1 MRGSAL
7 ARLVALST
15 LLVLLCS
22 CLSGRGAVRTE
33 AVPAATPSPET
44 PLPPPPDPPPTEPPP
59 TALPATCIPT
69 HEGTCLPEADFRTEA
84 GALAE
89 EYRGHTN
96 FANQWGLGHI
106 NADYAYGHLRLL
118 KGEGA
123 APGAGITIGFIDTGI
138 DKDHP
143 DFAGK
148 MVTEQFLR
156 NAADETGTGFSHGT
170 AVASVA
176 AGAGSAHELAAQGV
190 AWAADI
196 AMFAVPTGEGPE
208 VHAPVPL
215 AVLAG
220 TDDVWAGWFNHIFA
234 WQDGTR
240 TVDILNLSVG
250 YEGII
255 DSYGEQE
262 LRANFD
268 AAIAAMAQ
276 ADATD
281 RTILVWAA
289 GNAHGD
295 PCDPST
301 TEQCVDNEVDAVSV
315 QVLPGLVARIPELQG
330 HSIAVV
336 ALRAD
341 GQIADFSNRCGIAAH
356 HCIAAPGEHVRIAY
370 FGPTDG
376 NPFRGYANA
385 RGTSFAA
392 PFVAGGLAVMKQ
404 LFRDQLSS
412 PELVTRLLET
422 ANGEGTYADQTIYG
436 RGAMDLRA
444 ATWPVG
450 VLDVPVGSPADGRAA
465 SLLATRLRT
474 GAAFG
479 DGPQRSLAGREIA
492 AFDALGAPFWFDL
505 GDFTSVAAARRM
517 TAESRVFVAPMNGWR
532 LGLLNPGPAVEGGH
546 LALAER
552 ALALTLGDRRTPTGT
567 AFTTEGDRQRPP
579 VSGATLSWR
588 PQDAPLGLLVG
599 WMHERETMLGSS
611 AAGAFGTFS
620 AETTFAGIEADAD
633 VGGWRVGV
641 GAEVGAAHPKIR
653 HGIITAISPLTTSAF
668 TFHASRSLTADGTLR
683 FSVSQ
688 PLRVDQGRAS
698 LSVPAGRTKAGAVLR
713 SPVSAE
719 LAPRGRQLDVA
730 AQWQQPLAFGELRL
744 GVLVTHQPGHRA
756 TADPEL
762 TLASG
767 WRWSY

>member
-7 ARLVALST
+7 ARLVAVST
-15 LLVLLCS
+15 LLVVLGS
-22 CLSGRGAVRTE
+22 CLSGSGAVRTE
-33 AVPAATPSPET
+33 AVATATPSPQT
-44 PLPPPPDPPPTEPPP
+44 PPPPAPDPSPTEPPATEPPP
-59 TALPATCIPT
+59 TALPVTCIPT
-69 HEGTCLPEADFRTEA
+69 HEGACLPEADFRTEA
-84 GALAE
+84 EALAE
-89 EYRGHTN
+89 EYRDHTD

-106 NADYAYGHLRLL
+106 NADYAYGHLTLL

-138 DKDHP
+138 DQDHP

-148 MVTEQFLR
+148 TITEQFLQ

-196 AMFAVPTGEGPE
+196 AMFAIPTGEGAE

-215 AVLAG
+215 AVLDA
-220 TDDVWAGWFNHIFA
+220 TDNVWAGWLNHIFA

-240 TVDILNLSVG
+240 TVAILNLSVG

-255 DSYGEQE
+255 DSYSEQE
-262 LRANFD
+262 LRANFG

-281 RTILVWAA
+281 RTVLVWAA

-356 HCIAAPGEHVRIAY
+356 HCIAAPGEDVRIAY
-370 FGPTDG
+370 FGPADG
-376 NPFRGYANA
+376 NPSRGYANA

-422 ANGEGTYADQTIYG
+422 ANDEGTYADQTIYG

-474 GAAFG
+474 GEAFG
-479 DGPQRSLAGREIA
+479 DGPDRALAGREIA

-505 GDFTSVAAARRM
+505 GDFTAVAAARRM
-517 TAESRVFVAPMNGWR
+517 TAESRDFVAPMSGWR
-532 LGLLNPGPAVEGGH
+532 VSLGH

-552 ALALTLGDRRTPTGT
+552 ALALTLGDRRTLTGT
-567 AFTTEGDRQRPP
+567 AFTTGGGRQRPP
-579 VSGATLSWR
+579 AAGATLSWR
-588 PQDAPLGLLVG
+588 PPEAPLGLLVG
-599 WMHERETMLGSS
+599 WMHEPETVLGSS
-611 AAGAFGTFS
+611 AGGAFGRLS
-620 AETTFAGIEADAD
+620 AETAFAGIEADVE
-633 VGGWRVGV
+633 VGGWRMGV
-641 GAEVGAAHPKIR
+641 GAEVGAAYPKVR
-653 HGIITAISPLTTSAF
+653 HGIITGISPLTTSAF
-668 TFHASRSLTADGTLR
+668 TFHASRSLAADGTLR

-719 LAPRGRQLDVA
+719 LAPSGRQLDIA

-744 GVLVTHQPGHRA
+744 GVLLTHQPGHRA
-756 TADPEL
+756 AADPAL
-762 TLASG
+762 TLLSG
-767 WRWSY
+767 WHWSY

>member
-7 ARLVALST
+7 ARLVAVST
-15 LLVLLCS
+15 LLLVLGS
-22 CLSGRGAVRTE
+22 CLSGSGTVRTE
-33 AVPAATPSPET
+33 AVTAATPPPQT
-44 PLPPPPDPPPTEPPP
+44 PPPPPPDPPPTEPPP
-59 TALPATCIPT
+59 TALPVTCIPT
-69 HEGTCLPEADFRTEA
+69 HEGACLPEADFRTEA
-84 GALAE
+84 EALAE
-89 EYRGHTN
+89 EYRGHTD

-106 NADYAYGHLRLL
+106 NADHAYGHLTLL

-138 DKDHP
+138 DQDHP

-148 MVTEQFLR
+148 TITEQFLQD
-156 NAADETGTGFSHGT
+156 AADETGTGFSHGT

-196 AMFAVPTGEGPE
+196 AMFAVPTGEGAE

-215 AVLAG
+215 AVLDAM
-220 TDDVWAGWFNHIFA
+220 DNVWAGWLNHIFA

-240 TVDILNLSVG
+240 TVAILNLSVG

-255 DSYGEQE
+255 DSYSEQE
-262 LRANFD
+262 LRANFG

-281 RTILVWAA
+281 RTVLVWAA

-341 GQIADFSNRCGIAAH
+341 GQIADFSNRCGIATH
-356 HCIAAPGEHVRIAY
+356 HCIAAPGEDVRIAY
-370 FGPTDG
+370 FGPADG
-376 NPFRGYANA
+376 NPVRGYANA

-422 ANGEGTYADQTIYG
+422 ANDEGTYADQTIYG

-465 SLLATRLRT
+465 SLLATRLRP
-474 GAAFG
+474 GEAFG
-479 DGPQRSLAGREIA
+479 DGPHRSLAGREIA

-505 GDFTSVAAARRM
+505 GDFTAVAAARRM
-517 TAESRVFVAPMNGWR
+517 TAESRDFVAPMNGWR
-532 LGLLNPGPAVEGGH
+532 LGLGH

-552 ALALTLGDRRTPTGT
+552 ALALTLGDRRTLTGT
-567 AFTTEGDRQRPP
+567 AFTTGGGRQRPP
-579 VSGATLSWR
+579 AAGATLSWR
-588 PQDAPLGLLVG
+588 PPDAPLGLLVG
-599 WMHERETMLGSS
+599 WMQERETILGSS
-611 AAGAFGTFS
+611 AGGAFGTFS
-620 AETTFAGIEADAD
+620 AETAFAGIEAAAE
-633 VGGWRVGV
+633 VGGWRMGV
-641 GAEVGAAHPKIR
+641 GAEVGAAYPKVR
-653 HGIITAISPLTTSAF
+653 HGIITGISPLTTSAF
-668 TFHASRSLTADGTLR
+668 TFHASRSLAAAGTLR

-688 PLRVDQGRAS
+688 PLRVDRGRAS

-719 LAPRGRQLDVA
+719 LAPSGRQLDVA

-756 TADPEL
+756 AADPEL
-762 TLASG
+762 TVLSG
-767 WRWSY
+767 WRRFY

>member
-7 ARLVALST
+7 ARLAALST
-15 LLVLLCS
+15 LLVVLAS
-22 CLSGRGAVRTE
+22 CLSGSDAVRSE
-33 AVPAATPSPET
+33 AVTAATPSPQT
-44 PLPPPPDPPPTEPPP
+44 PPPPAPDPPPTEPPP
-59 TALPATCIPT
+59 TALPVTCIPT
-69 HEGTCLPEADFRTEA
+69 HEGACLPEADFRTEA
-84 GALAE
+84 EALAE
-89 EYRGHTN
+89 EYRGHTD

-106 NADYAYGHLRLL
+106 NADYAYGHLTLL

-123 APGAGITIGFIDTGI
+123 AAGAGITIGFIDTGI
-138 DKDHP
+138 DQDHP

-148 MVTEQFLR
+148 TITEQFLQ

-196 AMFAVPTGEGPE
+196 AMFAIPTGEGAE

-215 AVLAG
+215 AVLDA
-220 TDDVWAGWFNHIFA
+220 TDNVWAGWLNHIFA

-255 DSYGEQE
+255 DSYSEQE
-262 LRANFD
+262 LRANFG

-276 ADATD
+276 ADATH
-281 RTILVWAA
+281 RTVLVWAA

-356 HCIAAPGEHVRIAY
+356 HCIAAPGEDVRIAY
-370 FGPTDG
+370 FGPADG
-376 NPFRGYANA
+376 NPSRGYANA

-422 ANGEGTYADQTIYG
+422 ANDEGTYADQTIYG

-474 GAAFG
+474 GEAFG
-479 DGPQRSLAGREIA
+479 DGPDRALAGREIA

-505 GDFTSVAAARRM
+505 GDFTAVAAARRM
-517 TAESRVFVAPMNGWR
+517 TAESRDFVAPMSGWR
-532 LGLLNPGPAVEGGH
+532 VSLGH

-552 ALALTLGDRRTPTGT
+552 ALALTLGDRRTLTGT
-567 AFTTEGDRQRPP
+567 AFTTGGGRQRPP
-579 VSGATLSWR
+579 AAGATLSWR
-588 PQDAPLGLLVG
+588 PPEAPLGLLVG
-599 WMHERETMLGSS
+599 WMHEPETVLGSS
-611 AAGAFGTFS
+611 AGGAFGRLS
-620 AETTFAGIEADAD
+620 AETAFAGIEADVE
-633 VGGWRVGV
+633 VGGWRMGV
-641 GAEVGAAHPKIR
+641 GAEVGAAYPKVR
-653 HGIITAISPLTTSAF
+653 HGIITGISPLTTSAF
-668 TFHASRSLTADGTLR
+668 TFHASRSLAADGTLR

-719 LAPRGRQLDVA
+719 LAPSGRQLDIA

-744 GVLVTHQPGHRA
+744 GVLLTHQPGHRA
-756 TADPEL
+756 AADPAL
-762 TLASG
+762 TLLSG
-767 WRWSY
+767 WHWSY

>member
-7 ARLVALST
+7 ARLVAVST
-15 LLVLLCS
+15 LLVVLGS
-22 CLSGRGAVRTE
+22 CLSGSGAVRTE
-33 AVPAATPSPET
+33 AVATATPSPQT
-44 PLPPPPDPPPTEPPP
+44 PPPPPPDPSPTEPPATEPPP
-59 TALPATCIPT
+59 TALPVTCIPT
-69 HEGTCLPEADFRTEA
+69 HEGACLPEADFRTEA
-84 GALAE
+84 EALAE
-89 EYRGHTN
+89 EYRGHTD

-106 NADYAYGHLRLL
+106 NAHYAYGHLTLL

-138 DKDHP
+138 DQDHP

-148 MVTEQFLR
+148 TITEQFLQ

-176 AGAGSAHELAAQGV
+176 AGAGSAHELSAQGV

-196 AMFAVPTGEGPE
+196 AMFAVPTGAGPE
-208 VHAPVPL
+208 VHTPVTL
-215 AVLAG
+215 AVLDI
-220 TDDVWAGWFNHIFA
+220 TDDVWAGWLNHIFA

-240 TVDILNLSVG
+240 TVAILNLSVG

-255 DSYGEQE
+255 DSYSEQE

-276 ADATD
+276 ADVTD

-295 PCDPST
+295 PCDPAT

-356 HCIAAPGEHVRIAY
+356 HCIAAPGEDVRIAY
-370 FGPTDG
+370 FGPADG
-376 NPFRGYANA
+376 NPSRGYANA

-422 ANGEGTYADQTIYG
+422 ANDEGTYADQTIYG

-474 GAAFG
+474 GEAFG
-479 DGPQRSLAGREIA
+479 DGPDRALAGREIA

-505 GDFTSVAAARRM
+505 GDFTAVAAARRM
-517 TAESRVFVAPMNGWR
+517 TAESRDFVAPMSGWR
-532 LGLLNPGPAVEGGH
+532 VSLGH

-552 ALALTLGDRRTPTGT
+552 ALALTLGDRRTLTGT
-567 AFTTEGDRQRPP
+567 AFTTGGGRQRPP
-579 VSGATLSWR
+579 AAGATLSWR
-588 PQDAPLGLLVG
+588 PPEAPLGLLVG
-599 WMHERETMLGSS
+599 WMHEPETVLGSS
-611 AAGAFGTFS
+611 AGGAFGRLS
-620 AETTFAGIEADAD
+620 AETAFAGIEADVE
-633 VGGWRVGV
+633 VGGWRMGV
-641 GAEVGAAHPKIR
+641 GAEVGAAYPQVR
-653 HGIITAISPLTTSAF
+653 HGIITGISPLTTSAF
-668 TFHASRSLTADGTLR
+668 TFHASRSLAADGTLR

-719 LAPRGRQLDVA
+719 LAPSGRQLDIA

-744 GVLVTHQPGHRA
+744 GVLLTHHPGHRA
-756 TADPEL
+756 AADPAL
-762 TLASG
+762 TLLSG
-767 WRWSY
+767 WHWSY

>member
-7 ARLVALST
+7 ARLAALST
-15 LLVLLCS
+15 LLVVLAS
-22 CLSGRGAVRTE
+22 CLSGSDAVRTE
-33 AVPAATPSPET
+33 AVATATPSPQT
-44 PLPPPPDPPPTEPPP
+44 PPPPPPDPSPTEPPATEPPP
-59 TALPATCIPT
+59 TALPVTCIPT
-69 HEGTCLPEADFRTEA
+69 HEGACLPEADFRTEA
-84 GALAE
+84 EALAE
-89 EYRGHTN
+89 EYRGHTD

-106 NADYAYGHLRLL
+106 NADYAYGHLTLL

-123 APGAGITIGFIDTGI
+123 AAGAGITIGFIDTGI
-138 DKDHP
+138 DQDHP

-148 MVTEQFLR
+148 TITEQFLQ

-196 AMFAVPTGEGPE
+196 AMFAIPTGEGAE

-215 AVLAG
+215 AVLDA
-220 TDDVWAGWFNHIFA
+220 TDNVWAGWLNHIFA

-255 DSYGEQE
+255 DSYSEQE
-262 LRANFD
+262 LRANFG

-281 RTILVWAA
+281 RTVLVWAA

-356 HCIAAPGEHVRIAY
+356 HCIAAPGEDVRIAY
-370 FGPTDG
+370 FGPADG
-376 NPFRGYANA
+376 NPSRGYANA

-422 ANGEGTYADQTIYG
+422 ANDEGTYADQTIYG

-474 GAAFG
+474 GEAFG
-479 DGPQRSLAGREIA
+479 DGPDRALAGREIA

-505 GDFTSVAAARRM
+505 GDFTAVAAARRM
-517 TAESRVFVAPMNGWR
+517 TAESRDFVAPMSGWR
-532 LGLLNPGPAVEGGH
+532 VGLGH

-552 ALALTLGDRRTPTGT
+552 ALALTLGDRRTLTGT
-567 AFTTEGDRQRPP
+567 AFTTGGGRQRPP
-579 VSGATLSWR
+579 AAGATLSWR
-588 PQDAPLGLLVG
+588 PPEAPLGLLVG
-599 WMHERETMLGSS
+599 WMHEPETVLGSS
-611 AAGAFGTFS
+611 AGGAFGRLS
-620 AETTFAGIEADAD
+620 AETAFAGIEADVE
-633 VGGWRVGV
+633 VGGWRMGV
-641 GAEVGAAHPKIR
+641 GAEVGAAYPKVR
-653 HGIITAISPLTTSAF
+653 HGIITGISPLTTSAF
-668 TFHASRSLTADGTLR
+668 TFHASRSLAADGTLR

-719 LAPRGRQLDVA
+719 LAPSGRQLDIA

-744 GVLVTHQPGHRA
+744 GVLLTHQPGHRA
-756 TADPEL
+756 AADPAL
-762 TLASG
+762 TLLSG
-767 WRWSY
+767 WHWSY

>member
-1 MRGSAL
+1 M
-7 ARLVALST
+7 
-15 LLVLLCS
+15 
-22 CLSGRGAVRTE
+22 
-33 AVPAATPSPET
+33 
-44 PLPPPPDPPPTEPPP
+44 
-59 TALPATCIPT
+59 
-69 HEGTCLPEADFRTEA
+69 
-84 GALAE
+84 
-89 EYRGHTN
+89 
-96 FANQWGLGHI
+96 
-106 NADYAYGHLRLL
+106 
-118 KGEGA
+118 
-123 APGAGITIGFIDTGI
+123 
-138 DKDHP
+138 
-143 DFAGK
+143 
-148 MVTEQFLR
+148 
-156 NAADETGTGFSHGT
+156 
-170 AVASVA
+170 ASVA

-196 AMFAVPTGEGPE
+196 AMFAVPTGEGAE

-215 AVLAG
+215 AVLDAM
-220 TDDVWAGWFNHIFA
+220 DNVWAGWLNHIFA

-240 TVDILNLSVG
+240 TVAILNLSVG

-255 DSYGEQE
+255 DSYSEQE
-262 LRANFD
+262 LRANFG

-281 RTILVWAA
+281 RTVLVWAA

-356 HCIAAPGEHVRIAY
+356 HCIAAPGEEVRIAY
-370 FGPTDG
+370 FGPADG
-376 NPFRGYANA
+376 NPVRGYANA

-422 ANGEGTYADQTIYG
+422 ANDEGTYADQTIYG

-474 GAAFG
+474 GEAFG
-479 DGPQRSLAGREIA
+479 DGPQRALAGREIA

-505 GDFTSVAAARRM
+505 GDFTAVAAAPRM
-517 TAESRVFVAPMNGWR
+517 PAESRDFVAPMHGWR
-532 LGLLNPGPAVEGGH
+532 RGLGH

-552 ALALTLGDRRTPTGT
+552 AWALSLDGRRTLTGT
-567 AFTTEGDRQRPP
+567 AFTTGGGRQRPP
-579 VSGATLSWR
+579 AAGATLSWR
-588 PQDAPLGLLVG
+588 PPEAPLGLLVG
-599 WMHERETMLGSS
+599 WMHERETILGSS
-611 AAGAFGTFS
+611 AGGAFGRFS
-620 AETTFAGIEADAD
+620 AETAFAGIEAAAE
-633 VGGWRVGV
+633 VGGWRMGV
-641 GAEVGAAHPKIR
+641 GAEVGAAYPKVR
-653 HGIITAISPLTTSAF
+653 HGIITGISPLTTSAF
-668 TFHASRSLTADGTLR
+668 TFHASRSLAAAGTLR

-719 LAPRGRQLDVA
+719 LAPSGRQLDVA

-744 GVLVTHQPGHRA
+744 GVLLTHQPGHRA
-756 TADPEL
+756 AADPAL
-762 TLASG
+762 TLLSG
-767 WRWSY
+767 WHWSY

>member
-7 ARLVALST
+7 ARLVAVST
-15 LLVLLCS
+15 LLVVLGS
-22 CLSGRGAVRTE
+22 CLSGSGAVRTE
-33 AVPAATPSPET
+33 AVATATPSPQT
-44 PLPPPPDPPPTEPPP
+44 PPPPPPDPSPTEPPATEPPP
-59 TALPATCIPT
+59 TALPVTCIPT
-69 HEGTCLPEADFRTEA
+69 HEGPCLPEADFRTEA
-84 GALAE
+84 EALAE
-89 EYRGHTN
+89 EYRDHTD

-106 NADYAYGHLRLL
+106 NADYAYGHLTLL

-123 APGAGITIGFIDTGI
+123 AAGAGITIGFIDTGI
-138 DKDHP
+138 DQDHP

-148 MVTEQFLR
+148 TITEQFLQ

-196 AMFAVPTGEGPE
+196 AMFAIPTGEGAE

-215 AVLAG
+215 AVLDAM
-220 TDDVWAGWFNHIFA
+220 DNVWAGWLNHIFA

-240 TVDILNLSVG
+240 TVAILNLSVG

-255 DSYGEQE
+255 DSYSEQE
-262 LRANFD
+262 LRANFG

-281 RTILVWAA
+281 RTVLVWAA

-356 HCIAAPGEHVRIAY
+356 HCIAAPGEDVRIAY
-370 FGPTDG
+370 FGPADG
-376 NPFRGYANA
+376 NPSRGYANA

-422 ANGEGTYADQTIYG
+422 ANDEGTYADQTIYG

-474 GAAFG
+474 GEAFG
-479 DGPQRSLAGREIA
+479 DGPDRALAGREIA

-505 GDFTSVAAARRM
+505 GDFTAVAAARRM
-517 TAESRVFVAPMNGWR
+517 TAESRDFVAPMSGWR
-532 LGLLNPGPAVEGGH
+532 VSLGH

-552 ALALTLGDRRTPTGT
+552 ALALTLGDRRTLTGT
-567 AFTTEGDRQRPP
+567 AFTTGGGRQRPP
-579 VSGATLSWR
+579 AAGATLSWR
-588 PQDAPLGLLVG
+588 PPEAPLGLLVG
-599 WMHERETMLGSS
+599 WMHEPETVLGSS
-611 AAGAFGTFS
+611 AGGAFGRLS
-620 AETTFAGIEADAD
+620 AETAFAGIEADVE
-633 VGGWRVGV
+633 VGGWRMGV
-641 GAEVGAAHPKIR
+641 GAEVGAAYPKVR
-653 HGIITAISPLTTSAF
+653 HGIITGISPLTTSAF
-668 TFHASRSLTADGTLR
+668 TFHASRSLAADGTLR

-688 PLRVDQGRAS
+688 PLRVDRGRAS

-719 LAPRGRQLDVA
+719 LAPSGRQLDIA

-744 GVLVTHQPGHRA
+744 GVLLTHHPGHRA
-756 TADPEL
+756 AADPAL
-762 TLASG
+762 TLLSG
-767 WRWSY
+767 WHWSY

>member
-7 ARLVALST
+7 ARLVAVST
-15 LLVLLCS
+15 LLVVLGS
-22 CLSGRGAVRTE
+22 CLSGSGAVRTE
-33 AVPAATPSPET
+33 AVATATPSPQT
-44 PLPPPPDPPPTEPPP
+44 PPPPPPDPSPTEPPATEPPP
-59 TALPATCIPT
+59 TALPVTCIPT
-69 HEGTCLPEADFRTEA
+69 HEGPCLPEADFRTEA
-84 GALAE
+84 EALAE
-89 EYRGHTN
+89 EYRGHTD

-106 NADYAYGHLRLL
+106 NADYAYGHLTLL

-138 DKDHP
+138 DQDHP

-148 MVTEQFLR
+148 TITEQFLQ

-196 AMFAVPTGEGPE
+196 AMFAIPTGEGAE

-215 AVLAG
+215 AVLDA
-220 TDDVWAGWFNHIFA
+220 TDNVWAGWLNHIFA

-255 DSYGEQE
+255 DSYSEQE
-262 LRANFD
+262 LRANFG

-281 RTILVWAA
+281 RTVLVWAA

-356 HCIAAPGEHVRIAY
+356 HCIAAPGEDVRIAY
-370 FGPTDG
+370 FGPADG
-376 NPFRGYANA
+376 NPSRGYANA

-422 ANGEGTYADQTIYG
+422 ANDEGTYADQTIYG

-474 GAAFG
+474 GEAFG

-505 GDFTSVAAARRM
+505 GDFTAVAAARRM
-517 TAESRVFVAPMNGWR
+517 TAESRDFVAPMSGWR
-532 LGLLNPGPAVEGGH
+532 VSLGH

-552 ALALTLGDRRTPTGT
+552 ALALTLGDRRTLTGT
-567 AFTTEGDRQRPP
+567 AFTTGGGRQRPP
-579 VSGATLSWR
+579 PAGATLSWR
-588 PQDAPLGLLVG
+588 PPEAPLGLLVG
-599 WMHERETMLGSS
+599 WMHEPETVLGSS
-611 AAGAFGTFS
+611 AGGAFGRLS
-620 AETTFAGIEADAD
+620 AETAFAGIEADVE
-633 VGGWRVGV
+633 VGGWRMGV
-641 GAEVGAAHPKIR
+641 GAEVGAAYPKVR
-653 HGIITAISPLTTSAF
+653 HGIITGISPLTTSAF
-668 TFHASRSLTADGTLR
+668 TFHASRSLAADGTLR

-719 LAPRGRQLDVA
+719 LAPSGRQLDIA

-744 GVLVTHQPGHRA
+744 GVLLTHQPGHRA
-756 TADPEL
+756 AADPAL
-762 TLASG
+762 TLLSG
-767 WRWSY
+767 WHWSY

>member
-7 ARLVALST
+7 ARLAALST
-15 LLVLLCS
+15 LLVVLAS
-22 CLSGRGAVRTE
+22 CLSGSDAVRSE
-33 AVPAATPSPET
+33 AVTAATPSPET
-44 PLPPPPDPPPTEPPP
+44 PPPPAPDPPPTEPPP
-59 TALPATCIPT
+59 TALPVTCIPT
-69 HEGTCLPEADFRTEA
+69 HEGACLPEADFRTEA
-84 GALAE
+84 EALAE
-89 EYRGHTN
+89 EYRGHTD

-106 NADYAYGHLRLL
+106 NADYAYGHLTLL

-123 APGAGITIGFIDTGI
+123 AAGAGITIGFIDTGI
-138 DKDHP
+138 DQDHP

-148 MVTEQFLR
+148 TITEQFLQ

-196 AMFAVPTGEGPE
+196 AMFAIPTGEGAE

-215 AVLAG
+215 AVLDA
-220 TDDVWAGWFNHIFA
+220 TDNVWAGWLNHIFA

-255 DSYGEQE
+255 DSYSEQE
-262 LRANFD
+262 LRANFG

-281 RTILVWAA
+281 RTVLVWAA

-341 GQIADFSNRCGIAAH
+341 GQIADFSNRCGIAAR
-356 HCIAAPGEHVRIAY
+356 HCIAAPGEEVRIAY
-370 FGPTDG
+370 FGPADG
-376 NPFRGYANA
+376 NPSRGYANA

-422 ANGEGTYADQTIYG
+422 ANDEGTYADQTIYG

-474 GAAFG
+474 GEAFG
-479 DGPQRSLAGREIA
+479 DGPDRALAGREIA

-505 GDFTSVAAARRM
+505 GDFTAVAAARRM
-517 TAESRVFVAPMNGWR
+517 TAESRDFVAPMSGWR
-532 LGLLNPGPAVEGGH
+532 VGLGH

-552 ALALTLGDRRTPTGT
+552 ALALTLGDRRTLTGT
-567 AFTTEGDRQRPP
+567 AFTTGGGRQRPP
-579 VSGATLSWR
+579 AAGATLSWR
-588 PQDAPLGLLVG
+588 PPEAPLGLLVG
-599 WMHERETMLGSS
+599 WMHEPETVLGSS
-611 AAGAFGTFS
+611 AGGAFGRLS
-620 AETTFAGIEADAD
+620 AETAFAGIEADVE
-633 VGGWRVGV
+633 VGGWRMGV
-641 GAEVGAAHPKIR
+641 GAEVGAAYPKVR
-653 HGIITAISPLTTSAF
+653 HGIITGISPLTTSAF
-668 TFHASRSLTADGTLR
+668 TFHASRSLAADGTLR

-688 PLRVDQGRAS
+688 PLRVDRGRAS

-719 LAPRGRQLDVA
+719 LAPSGRQLDIA

-744 GVLVTHQPGHRA
+744 GVLLTHQPGHRA
-756 TADPEL
+756 AADPAL
-762 TLASG
+762 TLLSG
-767 WRWSY
+767 WHWSY

>member
-1 MRGSAL
+1 M
-7 ARLVALST
+7 
-15 LLVLLCS
+15 
-22 CLSGRGAVRTE
+22 
-33 AVPAATPSPET
+33 
-44 PLPPPPDPPPTEPPP
+44 
-59 TALPATCIPT
+59 
-69 HEGTCLPEADFRTEA
+69 
-84 GALAE
+84 
-89 EYRGHTN
+89 
-96 FANQWGLGHI
+96 
-106 NADYAYGHLRLL
+106 
-118 KGEGA
+118 
-123 APGAGITIGFIDTGI
+123 
-138 DKDHP
+138 
-143 DFAGK
+143 
-148 MVTEQFLR
+148 
-156 NAADETGTGFSHGT
+156 
-170 AVASVA
+170 ASVA

-196 AMFAVPTGEGPE
+196 AMFAVPTGEGAE

-215 AVLAG
+215 AVLDAM
-220 TDDVWAGWFNHIFA
+220 DNVWAGWLNHIFA

-240 TVDILNLSVG
+240 TVAILNLSVG

-255 DSYGEQE
+255 DSYSEQE
-262 LRANFD
+262 LRANFG

-281 RTILVWAA
+281 RTVLVWAA

-356 HCIAAPGEHVRIAY
+356 HCIAAPGEEVRIAY
-370 FGPTDG
+370 FGPADG
-376 NPFRGYANA
+376 NPVRGYANA

-422 ANGEGTYADQTIYG
+422 ANDEGTYADQTIYG

-465 SLLATRLRT
+465 SLLATRLQT
-474 GAAFG
+474 GEAFG
-479 DGPQRSLAGREIA
+479 DGPHRSLAGREIA

-505 GDFTSVAAARRM
+505 GDFTAVAAARRM
-517 TAESRVFVAPMNGWR
+517 TAESRDFVAPMNGWR
-532 LGLLNPGPAVEGGH
+532 LGLGH

-552 ALALTLGDRRTPTGT
+552 AMALTLGDRHTLTGT
-567 AFTTEGDRQRPP
+567 AFTTGGGRQRPP
-579 VSGATLSWR
+579 AAGATLSWR
-588 PQDAPLGLLVG
+588 PPEAPLGLLVG
-599 WMHERETMLGSS
+599 WMHERETILGSS
-611 AAGAFGTFS
+611 AGGAFGRFS
-620 AETTFAGIEADAD
+620 AETAFAGIEAAAE
-633 VGGWRVGV
+633 VGGWRMGV
-641 GAEVGAAHPKIR
+641 GAEVGVAHPQVR
-653 HGIITAISPLTTSAF
+653 HGIVTGISPLTTSAF
-668 TFHASRSLTADGTLR
+668 TFHASRSLAAAGTLR

-688 PLRVDQGRAS
+688 PLRVDQGRAW

-719 LAPRGRQLDVA
+719 LAPSGRQLDIA
-730 AQWQQPLAFGELRL
+730 AQWQQQLAFGELRL
-744 GVLVTHQPGHRA
+744 GVLMTHQPGHRA
-756 TADPEL
+756 AADPEL
-762 TLASG
+762 TVLSG
-767 WRWSY
+767 WRRSY

>member
-1 MRGSAL
+1 M
-7 ARLVALST
+7 
-15 LLVLLCS
+15 
-22 CLSGRGAVRTE
+22 
-33 AVPAATPSPET
+33 
-44 PLPPPPDPPPTEPPP
+44 
-59 TALPATCIPT
+59 
-69 HEGTCLPEADFRTEA
+69 
-84 GALAE
+84 
-89 EYRGHTN
+89 
-96 FANQWGLGHI
+96 
-106 NADYAYGHLRLL
+106 
-118 KGEGA
+118 
-123 APGAGITIGFIDTGI
+123 
-138 DKDHP
+138 
-143 DFAGK
+143 
-148 MVTEQFLR
+148 
-156 NAADETGTGFSHGT
+156 
-170 AVASVA
+170 ASVA

-196 AMFAVPTGEGPE
+196 AMFAVPTGEGAE

-215 AVLAG
+215 AVLDA
-220 TDDVWAGWFNHIFA
+220 TDNVWAGWLNHIFA

-240 TVDILNLSVG
+240 TVAILNLSVG

-255 DSYGEQE
+255 DSYSEQE

-276 ADATD
+276 ADVTD

-356 HCIAAPGEHVRIAY
+356 HCIAAPGEEVRIAY
-370 FGPTDG
+370 FGPADG
-376 NPFRGYANA
+376 NPVRGYANA

-422 ANGEGTYADQTIYG
+422 ANDEGTYADQTIYG

-465 SLLATRLRT
+465 SLLATRLRA

-479 DGPQRSLAGREIA
+479 HGPQRALAGREIA

-505 GDFTSVAAARRM
+505 GDFTSVAAAPRM
-517 TAESRVFVAPMNGWR
+517 PAESRAFAAPMHGWR
-532 LGLLNPGPAVEGGH
+532 RGLGH

-552 ALALTLGDRRTPTGT
+552 A
-567 AFTTEGDRQRPP
+567 
-579 VSGATLSWR
+579 
-588 PQDAPLGLLVG
+588 
-599 WMHERETMLGSS
+599 
-611 AAGAFGTFS
+611 
-620 AETTFAGIEADAD
+620 
-633 VGGWRVGV
+633 
-641 GAEVGAAHPKIR
+641 
-653 HGIITAISPLTTSAF
+653 
-668 TFHASRSLTADGTLR
+668 
-683 FSVSQ
+683 
-688 PLRVDQGRAS
+688 
-698 LSVPAGRTKAGAVLR
+698 
-713 SPVSAE
+713 
-719 LAPRGRQLDVA
+719 
-730 AQWQQPLAFGELRL
+730 
-744 GVLVTHQPGHRA
+744 
-756 TADPEL
+756 
-762 TLASG
+762 
-767 WRWSY
+767 

>member
-1 MRGSAL
+1 M
-7 ARLVALST
+7 
-15 LLVLLCS
+15 
-22 CLSGRGAVRTE
+22 
-33 AVPAATPSPET
+33 
-44 PLPPPPDPPPTEPPP
+44 
-59 TALPATCIPT
+59 
-69 HEGTCLPEADFRTEA
+69 
-84 GALAE
+84 
-89 EYRGHTN
+89 
-96 FANQWGLGHI
+96 
-106 NADYAYGHLRLL
+106 
-118 KGEGA
+118 
-123 APGAGITIGFIDTGI
+123 
-138 DKDHP
+138 
-143 DFAGK
+143 
-148 MVTEQFLR
+148 
-156 NAADETGTGFSHGT
+156 
-170 AVASVA
+170 ASVA

-196 AMFAVPTGEGPE
+196 AMFAVPTGEGAE

-215 AVLAG
+215 AVLDAM
-220 TDDVWAGWFNHIFA
+220 DNVWAGWLNHIFA

-240 TVDILNLSVG
+240 TVAILNLSVG

-255 DSYGEQE
+255 DSYSEQE
-262 LRANFD
+262 LRANFG

-281 RTILVWAA
+281 RTVLVWAA

-341 GQIADFSNRCGIAAH
+341 GQIADFSNRCGIATH
-356 HCIAAPGEHVRIAY
+356 HCIAAPGEDVRIAY
-370 FGPTDG
+370 FGPADG
-376 NPFRGYANA
+376 NPVRGYANA

-422 ANGEGTYADQTIYG
+422 ANDEGTYADQTIYG

-465 SLLATRLRT
+465 SLLATRLRP
-474 GAAFG
+474 GEAFG

-505 GDFTSVAAARRM
+505 GDFTAVAAARRM
-517 TAESRVFVAPMNGWR
+517 TAESRDFVAPMNGWR
-532 LGLLNPGPAVEGGH
+532 LGLGH

-552 ALALTLGDRRTPTGT
+552 ALALTLGDRRTLTGT
-567 AFTTEGDRQRPP
+567 AFTTGGGRQRPP
-579 VSGATLSWR
+579 AAGATLSWR
-588 PQDAPLGLLVG
+588 PPEAPLGLLVG
-599 WMHERETMLGSS
+599 WMHERETVLGSS
-611 AAGAFGTFS
+611 AGGAFGRFS
-620 AETTFAGIEADAD
+620 AETAAGIEADAE
-633 VGGWRVGV
+633 VGGWRMGV
-641 GAEVGAAHPKIR
+641 GAEVGAAYPKVR
-653 HGIITAISPLTTSAF
+653 HGIITGISPLTTSAF
-668 TFHASRSLTADGTLR
+668 TFHASRSLAAAGTLR
-683 FSVSQ
+683 ISVSQ
-688 PLRVDQGRAS
+688 PLRVDQGRAW

-719 LAPRGRQLDVA
+719 LAPSGRQLDVA

-744 GVLVTHQPGHRA
+744 GVLLTHQPGHRA
-756 TADPEL
+756 AADPAL
-762 TLASG
+762 TLLSG
-767 WRWSY
+767 WHWSY

>member
-7 ARLVALST
+7 ARLVAVST
-15 LLVLLCS
+15 LLVVLGS
-22 CLSGRGAVRTE
+22 CLSGSGAVRTE
-33 AVPAATPSPET
+33 AVATATPSPQT
-44 PLPPPPDPPPTEPPP
+44 PPPPAPDPSPTEPPATEPPP
-59 TALPATCIPT
+59 TALPVTCIPT
-69 HEGTCLPEADFRTEA
+69 HEGPCLPEADFRTEA
-84 GALAE
+84 EALAE
-89 EYRGHTN
+89 EYRDHTD

-106 NADYAYGHLRLL
+106 NADYAYGHLTLL

-123 APGAGITIGFIDTGI
+123 AAGAGITIGFIDTGI
-138 DKDHP
+138 DQDHP

-148 MVTEQFLR
+148 TITEQFLQ

-196 AMFAVPTGEGPE
+196 AMFAIPTGEGAE

-215 AVLAG
+215 AVLDA
-220 TDDVWAGWFNHIFA
+220 TDNVWAGWLNHIFA

-240 TVDILNLSVG
+240 TVAILNLSVG

-255 DSYGEQE
+255 DSYSEQE
-262 LRANFD
+262 LRANFG

-281 RTILVWAA
+281 RTVLVWAA

-356 HCIAAPGEHVRIAY
+356 HCIAAPGEDVRIAY
-370 FGPTDG
+370 FGPADG
-376 NPFRGYANA
+376 NPSRGYANA

-422 ANGEGTYADQTIYG
+422 ANDEGTYADQTIYG

-474 GAAFG
+474 GEAFG
-479 DGPQRSLAGREIA
+479 DGPDRALAGREIA

-505 GDFTSVAAARRM
+505 GDFTAVAAARRM
-517 TAESRVFVAPMNGWR
+517 TAESRDFVAPMSGWR
-532 LGLLNPGPAVEGGH
+532 VSLGH

-552 ALALTLGDRRTPTGT
+552 ALALTLGDRRTLTGT
-567 AFTTEGDRQRPP
+567 AFTTGGGRQRPP
-579 VSGATLSWR
+579 AAGATLSWR
-588 PQDAPLGLLVG
+588 PPEAPLGLLVG
-599 WMHERETMLGSS
+599 WMHEPETVLGSS
-611 AAGAFGTFS
+611 AGGAFGRLS
-620 AETTFAGIEADAD
+620 AETAFAGIEADVE
-633 VGGWRVGV
+633 VGGWRMGV
-641 GAEVGAAHPKIR
+641 GAEVGAAYPKVR
-653 HGIITAISPLTTSAF
+653 HGIITGISPLTTSAF
-668 TFHASRSLTADGTLR
+668 TFHASRSLAAAGTLR

-688 PLRVDQGRAS
+688 PLRVDRGRAS

-719 LAPRGRQLDVA
+719 LAPSGRQLDIA

-744 GVLVTHQPGHRA
+744 GVLLTHQPGHRA
-756 TADPEL
+756 AADPAL
-762 TLASG
+762 TLLSG
-767 WRWSY
+767 WHWSY

>member
-7 ARLVALST
+7 ARLVAVST
-15 LLVLLCS
+15 LLLVLGS
-22 CLSGRGAVRTE
+22 CLSGSGTVRTE
-33 AVPAATPSPET
+33 AVTAATPSPQT
-44 PLPPPPDPPPTEPPP
+44 PPPPPPDPPPTEPPP
-59 TALPATCIPT
+59 TALPVTCIPT
-69 HEGTCLPEADFRTEA
+69 HEGGCLAEADFRTEA

-89 EYRGHTN
+89 EYRSHPN

-106 NADYAYGHLRLL
+106 NADYAYGHLTLL

-138 DKDHP
+138 DQDHP

-148 MVTEQFLR
+148 TITEQFLQ

-196 AMFAVPTGEGPE
+196 AMFAVPTGEGAE

-215 AVLAG
+215 AVLDA
-220 TDDVWAGWFNHIFA
+220 TDNVWAGWLNHIFA

-240 TVDILNLSVG
+240 TVAILNLSVG

-255 DSYGEQE
+255 DSYSEQE

-276 ADATD
+276 ADVTD

-295 PCDPST
+295 PCDPAT

-315 QVLPGLVARIPELQG
+315 QVLPGLAARIPELQG

-356 HCIAAPGEHVRIAY
+356 HCIAAPGEEVRIAY
-370 FGPTDG
+370 FGPAG
-376 NPFRGYANA
+376 GIPSRGYANA

-422 ANGEGTYADQTIYG
+422 ANDEGTYADQAIYG

-465 SLLATRLRT
+465 SLLATRLRA

-479 DGPQRSLAGREIA
+479 DGPQRALAGREIA

-505 GDFTSVAAARRM
+505 GDFTAVAAAPRM
-517 TAESRVFVAPMNGWR
+517 PAESRAFAAPMHGWR
-532 LGLLNPGPAVEGGH
+532 RGLGH

-552 ALALTLGDRRTPTGT
+552 AWALSLDGRRTLTGT
-567 AFTTEGDRQRPP
+567 AFTTGGGRQRPP
-579 VSGATLSWR
+579 AAGATLSWR
-588 PQDAPLGLLVG
+588 PPDAPLGLLVG
-599 WMHERETMLGSS
+599 WMHERETVLGSS
-611 AAGAFGTFS
+611 AGGAFGRFS
-620 AETTFAGIEADAD
+620 AETAFAGIEADAE
-633 VGGWRVGV
+633 VGGWRMGV
-641 GAEVGAAHPKIR
+641 GAEVGVAHPQVR
-653 HGIITAISPLTTSAF
+653 HGIVTGISPLTTSAF
-668 TFHASRSLTADGTLR
+668 TFHASRSLAAAATLR

-688 PLRVDQGRAS
+688 PLRVDRGRAS

-719 LAPRGRQLDVA
+719 LAPSGRQLDVA

-744 GVLVTHQPGHRA
+744 SVLVTHQPGHRA
-756 TADPEL
+756 AADPEL
-762 TLASG
+762 TVLSG
-767 WRWSY
+767 WRRSY

>member
-1 MRGSAL
+1 M
-7 ARLVALST
+7 
-15 LLVLLCS
+15 
-22 CLSGRGAVRTE
+22 
-33 AVPAATPSPET
+33 
-44 PLPPPPDPPPTEPPP
+44 
-59 TALPATCIPT
+59 
-69 HEGTCLPEADFRTEA
+69 
-84 GALAE
+84 
-89 EYRGHTN
+89 
-96 FANQWGLGHI
+96 
-106 NADYAYGHLRLL
+106 
-118 KGEGA
+118 
-123 APGAGITIGFIDTGI
+123 
-138 DKDHP
+138 
-143 DFAGK
+143 
-148 MVTEQFLR
+148 
-156 NAADETGTGFSHGT
+156 
-170 AVASVA
+170 
-176 AGAGSAHELAAQGV
+176 

-196 AMFAVPTGEGPE
+196 AMFAIPTGEGAE

-215 AVLAG
+215 AVLDA
-220 TDDVWAGWFNHIFA
+220 TDNVWAGWLNHIFA

-255 DSYGEQE
+255 DSYSEQE
-262 LRANFD
+262 LRANFG

-281 RTILVWAA
+281 RTVLVWAA

-356 HCIAAPGEHVRIAY
+356 HCIAAPGENVRIAY

-422 ANGEGTYADQTIYG
+422 ANDEGTYADQTIYG

-465 SLLATRLRT
+465 SLLATRLRA

-479 DGPQRSLAGREIA
+479 DGPQRALAGREIA

-505 GDFTSVAAARRM
+505 GDFTTVAAARRM
-517 TAESRVFVAPMNGWR
+517 TAESRDFVAPMSGWR
-532 LGLLNPGPAVEGGH
+532 VSLGH

-552 ALALTLGDRRTPTGT
+552 ALALTLGDRRTLTGT
-567 AFTTEGDRQRPP
+567 AFTTGGGRQRPP
-579 VSGATLSWR
+579 AAGATLSWR
-588 PQDAPLGLLVG
+588 PPEAPLGLLVG
-599 WMHERETMLGSS
+599 WMHEPETVLGSS
-611 AAGAFGTFS
+611 AGGAFGRLS
-620 AETTFAGIEADAD
+620 AETAFAGIEADVE
-633 VGGWRVGV
+633 VGGWRMGV
-641 GAEVGAAHPKIR
+641 GAEVGAAYPKVR
-653 HGIITAISPLTTSAF
+653 HGIITGISPLTTSAF
-668 TFHASRSLTADGTLR
+668 TFHASRSLAADGTLR

-719 LAPRGRQLDVA
+719 LAPSGRQLDVA

-756 TADPEL
+756 AADPAL
-762 TLASG
+762 TLLSG
-767 WRWSY
+767 WHWSY

>member
-7 ARLVALST
+7 ARLAALST
-15 LLVLLCS
+15 LLVVLAS
-22 CLSGRGAVRTE
+22 CLSGSDAVRSE
-33 AVPAATPSPET
+33 AVTAATPSPET
-44 PLPPPPDPPPTEPPP
+44 PPPPAPDPPPTEPPP
-59 TALPATCIPT
+59 TALPVTCIPT
-69 HEGTCLPEADFRTEA
+69 HEGACLPEADFRTEA
-84 GALAE
+84 EALAE
-89 EYRGHTN
+89 EYRGHTD

-106 NADYAYGHLRLL
+106 NADYAYGHLTLL

-123 APGAGITIGFIDTGI
+123 AAGAGITIGFIDTGI
-138 DKDHP
+138 DQDHP

-148 MVTEQFLR
+148 TITEQFLQ

-196 AMFAVPTGEGPE
+196 AMFAVPTGEGAE

-215 AVLAG
+215 AVLDAM
-220 TDDVWAGWFNHIFA
+220 DNVWAGWLNHIFA

-255 DSYGEQE
+255 DSYSEQE
-262 LRANFD
+262 LRANFG

-281 RTILVWAA
+281 RTVLVWAA

-356 HCIAAPGEHVRIAY
+356 HCIAGPGEEVRIAY
-370 FGPTDG
+370 FGPADG
-376 NPFRGYANA
+376 NPSRGYANA

-422 ANGEGTYADQTIYG
+422 ANDEGTYADQTIYG

-450 VLDVPVGSPADGRAA
+450 VLDVPVRSPADGRAA

-474 GAAFG
+474 GEAFG
-479 DGPQRSLAGREIA
+479 DGPDRALAGREIA

-505 GDFTSVAAARRM
+505 GDFTAVAAARRM
-517 TAESRVFVAPMNGWR
+517 TAESRDFVAPMSGWR
-532 LGLLNPGPAVEGGH
+532 VSLGH
-546 LALAER
+546 LALPER
-552 ALALTLGDRRTPTGT
+552 ALALTLGDRRTLTGT
-567 AFTTEGDRQRPP
+567 AFTTGGGRQRPP
-579 VSGATLSWR
+579 AAGATLSWR
-588 PQDAPLGLLVG
+588 PPEAPLGLLVG
-599 WMHERETMLGSS
+599 WMHEPETVLGSS
-611 AAGAFGTFS
+611 AGGAFGRLS
-620 AETTFAGIEADAD
+620 AETAFAGIEADVE
-633 VGGWRVGV
+633 VGGWRMGV
-641 GAEVGAAHPKIR
+641 GAEVGAAYPKVR
-653 HGIITAISPLTTSAF
+653 HGIITGISPLTTSAF
-668 TFHASRSLTADGTLR
+668 TFHASRSLAADGTLR

-698 LSVPAGRTKAGAVLR
+698 LSVPAGRTKAGVVLR

-719 LAPRGRQLDVA
+719 LAPSGRQLDVA

-756 TADPEL
+756 AADPEL
-762 TLASG
+762 TVLSG
-767 WRWSY
+767 WRRSY